1 MKGYLLSLVAVG
13 MLLLPTAS
21 FANLVTNGGFES
33 PVIGNGTFQLFASI
47 PGWTAGTGLI
57 EIQNHIAGSPY
68 EGAQFMELD
77 SNQSSSAYQD
87 LATVAGQTYTLSFAF
102 SARPGTPASDNIL
115 AIYWGGTLL
124 DTLTANGSSLNDT
137 DWHVFTYS
145 VTASGGTTRL
155 QFADQGVSNSLG
167 TYVDAVSVDT
177 PQVPEP
183 ASLMLL
189 GTGLVGLARKVRRN
203 K

>member
-1 MKGYLLSLVAVG
+1 MF
-13 MLLLPTAS
+13 LLPTAS

-33 PVIGNGTFQLFASI
+33 PDIGTGSFQQLSSI
-47 PGWTAGTGLI
+47 SGWTAGTGLI
-57 EIQNHIAGSPY
+57 EIQDHVAGSPY

-102 SARPGTPASDNIL
+102 SARPGTGAGDNIL
-115 AIYWGGTLL
+115 GIYWDGTLL
-124 DTLTANGSSLNDT
+124 DTLTADGSNLRDT
-137 DWHVFTYS
+137 DWHVFTYT
-145 VTASGGTTRL
+145 VMASGGTTRL

-167 TYVDAVSVDT
+167 TYVDAVSVDSAA
-177 PQVPEP
+177 VPEP

-189 GTGLVGLARKVRRN
+189 GTGLVGLARRIRR